1 MSRAEASLFLP
12 PCGCVRAGALGSYGN
27 EFCFQGTRPPSPWPP
42 PRQGCSLAAAR
53 AHGGS
58 VLVHCCSGRKVH
70 PKPPDLTEAAL
81 LVSFAPWGVQ
91 STCRNPETEAQR
103 GEVIFPGFHSWSP
116 GGGI

>member
-81 LVSFAPWGVQ
+81 LVRSELRSLGGSVHVQ
-91 STCRNPETEAQR
+91 KPRNR
-103 GEVIFPGFHSWSP
+103 GSERRSDLPRVS
-116 GGGI
+116 